1 VIPVAQK
8 PKPANFREQ
17 VAIPGAKAIAD
28 YKAGA
33 IAELPALW
41 RKCLDD
47 LRVAYRNVCA
57 YSGLHIPEVTGAD
70 SVEHFAP
77 KSDAVDRAYDWS
89 NYRLVCRLL
98 NSRKR
103 EFQDVLDPFLVGYG
117 WFVLNLVTMT
127 IAPAK
132 HLPDALREQVQDTID
147 RLKLDDAE
155 CCRGRMD
162 YYELYRTKDLSF
174 QGLQKLSPFVAFEV
188 ERQGLKRAE

>member
-1 VIPVAQK
+1 MIPVAQK

-33 IAELPALW
+33 ITELPALW

-77 KSDAVDRAYDWS
+77 QIR
-89 NYRLVCRLL
+89 
-98 NSRKR
+98 
-103 EFQDVLDPFLVGYG
+103 
-117 WFVLNLVTMT
+117 
-127 IAPAK
+127 
-132 HLPDALREQVQDTID
+132 
-147 RLKLDDAE
+147 
-155 CCRGRMD
+155 RG
-162 YYELYRTKDLSF
+162 
-174 QGLQKLSPFVAFEV
+174 
-188 ERQGLKRAE
+188 